1 MMRGVLGMGFMG
13 WLLLA
18 AGCGDSNSSEPY
30 VWALPPGFPEPA
42 VPEDNPMSA
51 AKVELG
57 RHLFY
62 DTRLSANGT
71 QSCASC
77 HRQDRAFTDGRVTAQ
92 GSTGENHRRNS
103 MSLANVAY
111 AASLTWVNPV
121 VPDLEAQALV
131 PIFGEHPVELGLA
144 GQEELLFQ
152 RLSEDARYP
161 GLFAAAFPEEKQPIS
176 MASIVRAI
184 SAFERTLLSGGSPY
198 DRYTYRDELDA
209 LSLSAK
215 RGMKLFFS
223 ERLECFHCH
232 QGFAFSDSVKT
243 KLTAFPEVTFHNTNL
258 YNVDG
263 RGAYPATDEGL
274 REFTGRAE
282 DTGRYRSPTLRNIA
296 VTAPYMHDGSIA
308 TLSEV
313 IDHYAAGGR
322 ASARGAGPSP
332 HQSEFVRGFTLTAE
346 EKQDV
351 LAFLES
357 LTDPEFLTDPRFSD
371 PFASQP

>member
-1 MMRGVLGMGFMG
+1 MRGVLRTAVVGG

-18 AGCGDSNSSEPY
+18 AGCGETAPEPY
-30 VWALPPGFPEPA
+30 AWNLPPGFPEPA

-57 RHLFY
+57 RFLFY

-77 HRQDRAFTDGRVTAQ
+77 HRQEQAFSDGRVTAL
-92 GSTGENHRRNS
+92 GSTGEAHRRNS

-111 AASLTWVNPV
+111 AASLTWANPV
-121 VPDLEAQALV
+121 LPDLEAQAMV
-131 PIFGEHPVELGLA
+131 PLFGEHPVELGLA
-144 GQEELLFQ
+144 GQEAQLLQ

-161 GLFAAAFPEEKQPIS
+161 KLFAAAFPEAEQPVS
-176 MASIVRAI
+176 VASLVRALA
-184 SAFERTLLSGGSPY
+184 AFQRTLLSGNSPY
-198 DRYTYRDELDA
+198 DRYIYRDEVDA
-209 LSLSAK
+209 LSPSAK
-215 RGMKLFFS
+215 RGMTLFFS

-232 QGFAFSDSVKT
+232 QGFSFTDSVKH

-263 RGAYPATDEGL
+263 QGAYPAMDSGL
-274 REFTGRAE
+274 KEFTGKPE
-282 DTGRYRSPTLRNIA
+282 DTGRYRAPTLRNIT

-313 IDHYAAGGR
+313 LDHYAAGGR
-322 ASARGAGPSP
+322 ARAQGAGLSP
-332 HQSEFVRGFTLTAE
+332 FQSEFVQGFTLTAQ

-357 LTDPEFLTDPRFSD
+357 LTDPEFLQDPRFSD
-371 PFASQP
+371 PFAVTP

>member
-1 MMRGVLGMGFMG
+1 M
-13 WLLLA
+13 A
-18 AGCGDSNSSEPY
+18 CGDEPEPFQ
-30 VWALPPGFPEPA
+30 WELPPGFPTPA
-42 VPEDNPMSA
+42 VPSDNPMSA

-71 QSCASC
+71 QSCGSC
-77 HRQDRAFTDGRVTAQ
+77 HLQAQAFSDGRATAL
-92 GSTGENHRRNS
+92 GSTGESHRRNS

-111 AASLTWVNPV
+111 AASLTWANPV
-121 VPDLEAQALV
+121 LPDLEAQALL
-131 PIFGEHPVELGLA
+131 PLFGEHPVELGLA
-144 GQEELLFQ
+144 GQEDLLLQ

-161 GLFAAAFPEEKQPIS
+161 KLFAAAFPEEKQPLS
-176 MASIVRAI
+176 LGSIVRAI
-184 SAFERTLLSGGSPY
+184 AAFERTLISGNSPY

-215 RGMKLFFS
+215 RGMTLFFS

-232 QGFAFSDSVKT
+232 QGFAFSDSVKSQET
-243 KLTAFPEVTFHNTNL
+243 VFPEITFHNTNL

-263 RGAYPATDEGL
+263 RGGYPAGDEGL
-274 REFTGRAE
+274 REFTGRSE
-282 DTGRYRSPTLRNIA
+282 DTGRYRAPTLRNIA

-308 TLSEV
+308 TLGEV
-313 IDHYAAGGR
+313 LDHYAAAGR
-322 ASARGAGPSP
+322 ASAQGAGPSP
-332 HQSEFVRGFTLTAE
+332 YQSEFVRGFTLTPQ

-357 LTDPEFLTDPRFSD
+357 LTDPTFLTDTRLSD
-371 PFASQP
+371 PFASTP

>member
-1 MMRGVLGMGFMG
+1 MMRGVLRTGYLG
-13 WLLLA
+13 WLLLLA
-18 AGCGDSNSSEPY
+18 AGCGEPSPEPY
-30 VWALPPGFPEPA
+30 MWQLPAGFPDPA
-42 VPEDNPMSA
+42 VPEDNPMST

-77 HRQDRAFTDGRVTAQ
+77 HRQELAFTDKRVTAL
-92 GSTGENHRRNS
+92 GSTGEHHRRNS

-111 AASLTWVNPV
+111 AASLTWANPV

-131 PIFGEHPVELGLA
+131 PIFGEQPVELGLA
-144 GQEELLFQ
+144 GQEELLLQ

-161 GLFAAAFPEEKQPIS
+161 KMFADAFPEEKQPVS
-176 MASIVRAI
+176 MGSVVRAI
-184 SAFERTLLSGGSPY
+184 AAFERTLLSGGSPY

-209 LSLSAK
+209 MSLPAK
-215 RGMKLFFS
+215 RGMTLFFS

-232 QGFAFSDSVKT
+232 QGFAFTDSVKH

-263 RGAYPATDEGL
+263 KGTYPAVDHGL
-274 REFTGRAE
+274 AEFTGKLE
-282 DTGRYRSPTLRNIA
+282 DMGRYRSPTLRNIA

-322 ASARGAGPSP
+322 ASAHGTAPSP
-332 HQSEFVRGFTLTAE
+332 YQSEFVRGFTLTPQ
-346 EKQDV
+346 EKADV
-351 LAFLES
+351 IAFLES
-357 LTDPEFLTDPRFSD
+357 LTDTEFLTDPRFSD
-371 PFASQP
+371 PFATMP

>member
-1 MMRGVLGMGFMG
+1 MHGLLRAACVG
-13 WLLLA
+13 WWLTA
-18 AGCGDSNSSEPY
+18 MACSGGSGPEPY
-30 VWALPPGFPEPA
+30 EWQLPPGFPEPA
-42 VPEDNPMSA
+42 VPEDNPMRA

-77 HRQDRAFTDGRVTAQ
+77 HQQSRAFTDGRATAL
-92 GSTGENHRRNS
+92 GSTGEEHRRNS

-111 AASLTWVNPV
+111 AASLTWANPV
-121 VPDLEAQALV
+121 IPDLEAQALV
-131 PIFGEHPVELGLA
+131 PLFGEHPVELGLA
-144 GQEELLFQ
+144 GQEELLLQ
-152 RLSEDARYP
+152 RLSGDARYRK
-161 GLFAAAFPEEKQPIS
+161 LFAEAFPREAQPVSLAS
-176 MASIVRAI
+176 MVRAI
-184 SAFERTLLSGGSPY
+184 AAFERTLLSGGSPY

-209 LSLSAK
+209 MSLSAK
-215 RGMKLFFS
+215 RGMTLFFS

-232 QGFAFSDSVKT
+232 QGFSFTDSVKH

-263 RGAYPATDEGL
+263 NGGYPAADQGL
-274 REFTGRAE
+274 REFSGKPE
-282 DTGRYRSPTLRNIA
+282 DMGRYRSPTLRNIA

-322 ASARGAGPSP
+322 ASAHGAGPSP
-332 HQSEFVRGFTLTAE
+332 LQSEFVRGFTLTE
-346 EKQDV
+346 QEKQDV

-357 LTDPEFLTDPRFSD
+357 LTDAEFLTDPRFSD
-371 PFASQP
+371 PFASTP